1 MYILYFIDTTP
12 TTYDEAVELF
22 KTLPC
27 KAQDDERVI
36 SFSIAPLSTFC
47 GTTDKILN
55 DITSENM
62 EAIEEMTLDF
72 DEVKAYFKEL
82 KDYEFTK
89 NFLSYL
95 QMMLYLESG
104 FNMFKTRIKSK
115 IQKLLPKI
123 RGPKEDNEDPQKEL
137 TDLVSDYETS
147 PFRKNLFFTL
157 LKTRK
162 KEIETV
168 ELVIY
173 NKDLKDLKH
182 VYINFDDDANMA
194 TCIMNHPFAI
204 EYELQILPEDPQNMV
219 NRWKK
224 CHTNSSTKPSTEA
237 PTTDTPTDDEEE
249 APTTDTPTDDEEECP
264 FDESEKWFMNT
275 ADVGAN
281 QPLIQAFKS
290 FAKSSE
296 ELGSKLCFLI
306 SLRKL
311 KSTTTVTNTTSKTHA
326 NIMSR
331 SKSTTNTVTN
341 QTFESSTKPSTEAPT
356 TETPTDTTTDSPT
369 EPPTVLSTEPPAT
382 EPPPIDPTEP
392 PPTELTANPHF
403 QLQLKKH
410 GQVIIPHFKP
420 PEKLNKWKT
429 VTRAWDSL
437 TIQVD
442 HTKLNLK
449 QYFNYSLITEIEAVV
464 EAFESSVVNIDV
476 ELPYISY

>member
-1 MYILYFIDTTP
+1 MYVYFIDTTP

-62 EAIEEMTLDF
+62 EAIEKMTLDF

-95 QMMLYLESG
+95 QMILYLESG

-123 RGPKEDNEDPQKEL
+123 RGPEEDGKDPQKNL
-137 TDLVSDYETS
+137 TDLVNEYETS

-162 KEIETV
+162 KEIETA

-219 NRWKK
+219 KRWEN
-224 CHTNSSTKPSTEA
+224 CHTNNVTNQNFESSTTPSTEA
-237 PTTDTPTDDEEE
+237 PPTDTPTDDGK
-249 APTTDTPTDDEEECP
+249 ECP

-275 ADVGAN
+275 EDVGAN

-311 KSTTTVTNTTSKTHA
+311 KSNTTATNTTSKTHA
-326 NIMSR
+326 NIR
-331 SKSTTNTVTN
+331 SSPKSTTNTVTN
-341 QTFESSTKPSTEAPT
+341 QTFVSSTKPSTEAQT

-369 EPPTVLSTEPPAT
+369 EPPTVLSTEPPVT
-382 EPPPIDPTEP
+382 EPPPIDPTKP
-392 PPTELTANPHF
+392 PPTELTVNPHF

-429 VTRAWDSL
+429 FNRAWDSL

-449 QYFNYSLITEIEAVV
+449 QYFNYGLITEIEAVV

>member
-1 MYILYFIDTTP
+1 MYIYFIDTTP

-27 KAQDDERVI
+27 KARDDERVI
-36 SFSIAPLSTFC
+36 SFSIAPLSDFC
-47 GTTDKILN
+47 KGIADKILN

-62 EAIEEMTLDF
+62 EAIEKMTLDF

-95 QMMLYLESG
+95 QMILYLESG

-123 RGPKEDNEDPQKEL
+123 RGGGDNEEDPQKKL

-162 KEIETV
+162 KEIETA

-249 APTTDTPTDDEEECP
+249 APTTDTPTDDEEKCP

-311 KSTTTVTNTTSKTHA
+311 KSTTTATNTTSKTHA
-326 NIMSR
+326 NIR
-331 SKSTTNTVTN
+331 SSPKSTTNTVTN

-369 EPPTVLSTEPPAT
+369 
-382 EPPPIDPTEP
+382 DPTTKP
-392 PPTELTANPHF
+392 PPTEPTPNPHF

-410 GQVIIPHFKP
+410 GQVIIPHFEP